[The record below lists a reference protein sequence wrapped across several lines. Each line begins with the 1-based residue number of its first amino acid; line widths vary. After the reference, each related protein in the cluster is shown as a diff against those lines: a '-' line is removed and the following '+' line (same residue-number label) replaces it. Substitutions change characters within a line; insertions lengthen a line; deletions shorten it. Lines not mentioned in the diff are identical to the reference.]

1 MEKGVRRR
9 VQEDLK
15 FGKYI
20 KALREKCGYS
30 MRQFCEGL
38 RTFQETACLESGKHR
53 PEKLLQDAVLERLG
67 VGSEDREHFLGY
79 VAYDRWKI
87 RQRIT
92 LLLLNRPSGRRSFWR
107 NTPGCTAAGRSV
119 PQECGIPDECGEW
132 RSGRRDSFI
141 LA

>member
-38 RTFQETACLESGKHR
+38 RTFQETACLEAGKHR

-67 VGSEDREHFLGY
+67 VVGGINGLNFMGSTISMTGGKRL
-79 VAYDRWKI
+79 VR
-87 RQRIT
+87 
-92 LLLLNRPSGRRSFWR
+92 
-107 NTPGCTAAGRSV
+107 
-119 PQECGIPDECGEW
+119 
-132 RSGRRDSFI
+132 
-141 LA
+141 